1 MKQVVILGST
11 GSIGQQ
17 TLDIARAFPKEFQVV
32 GLAAGNNVE
41 LLAKQIREFR
51 PGMAC
56 CAGGPE
62 KAEHLPAEATFTPME
77 EMVQAPDVDL
87 VMVATTGRAGL
98 LPTLEALKAGK
109 EVALASKEVIIMA
122 GDLVMDHAR
131 RYPGVLL
138 PVDSE
143 PSAIWQCLRGEDQEV
158 RRFIV
163 TASGGAF
170 RHRPL
175 EELQNVTPEEALRHP
190 TWKMGKKITVDSAT
204 LMNKAFEVI
213 EVHHLFRVPW
223 EKIEVVI
230 HPESIVHSMVEF
242 ADGSVKAQLSP
253 PDMHLPIQYAMFY
266 PRRIANEAL
275 SRLDTASP
283 TALNFE
289 PLNPKRYPCF
299 SLALEIAKR
308 GGTYPTVLCTA
319 DEMAVELFLEGKIR
333 FTDICRIV
341 EQVVARHQP
350 PSEATLEA
358 ILAADAWAREL
369 TLAQAG
375 A

>member
-1 MKQVVILGST
+1 
-11 GSIGQQ
+11 
-17 TLDIARAFPKEFQVV
+17 
-32 GLAAGNNVE
+32 
-41 LLAKQIREFR
+41 
-51 PGMAC
+51 
-56 CAGGPE
+56 
-62 KAEHLPAEATFTPME
+62 ME

-87 VMVATTGRAGL
+87 VMVATTGRVGL

-122 GDLVMDHAR
+122 GELVMEHAR
-131 RYPGVLL
+131 RYRGVLL

-158 RRFIV
+158 HRFIV

-175 EELQNVTPEEALRHP
+175 EELQSVTPEEALRHP

-242 ADGSVKAQLSP
+242 TDGSIKAQLSP

-266 PRRIANEAL
+266 PKRITNEAL
-275 SRLDTASP
+275 GRLDTASP
-283 TALNFE
+283 AALNFE
-289 PLNPKRYPCF
+289 PLDPERYPCF

-308 GGTYPTVLCTA
+308 GGTYPTVLCAA
-319 DEMAVELFLEGKIR
+319 DEMAVELFLEGRIR

-341 EQVVARHQP
+341 GQVVARYQP
-350 PSEATLEA
+350 PREATLEA